1 MCKVHLV
8 LIKFKGVREREG
20 IVVAREA
27 NVLLL
32 VVVLK
37 VGDVCAQTVPA
48 TILLLFGSRRKC

>member
-1 MCKVHLV
+1 MSKVHLV
-8 LIKFKGVREREG
+8 LIKLKGVREREG

-37 VGDVCAQTVPA
+37 VGNVSAQTMPTTV
-48 TILLLFGSRRKC
+48 LLLFGSC

>member
-37 VGDVCAQTVPA
+37 VGDICAQTVPA
-48 TILLLFGSRRKC
+48 TILLLFGSR

>member
-8 LIKFKGVREREG
+8 LIKFKGVRKRECV
-20 IVVAREA
+20 VVAGKA

-37 VGDVCAQTVPA
+37 VGNVCTQTMPA
-48 TILLLFGSRRKC
+48 TILLLFGSR